1 MGESRV
7 VEVLVLPEGAS
18 QKYTASISD
27 TSVAVLGEPDQSPEP
42 EPKPVTGITLDRSTA
57 SGVTGSQL
65 TLKASVQPADAD
77 DPTVTWS
84 SSAPAVASVAA
95 GVVRLLTVG
104 RATITAR
111 AGAYS
116 ASCTVTVTAATVAV
130 QSVTVSS
137 PGGVSTLDVGSTL
150 QLSASVLPSD
160 ATDRTV
166 VWSSSATTVATV
178 STSGL
183 VKGLT
188 AGSVTVTATAGGK
201 SGSITLTVKAS
212 TPTVKTNLLTTP
224 PSLPLTTNGVTMTSL
239 GDGVY
244 HLKGTATAWT
254 GFAFTSKQMSAGT
267 YSIADSGNL
276 LTTKGLGFWVRPDEL
291 DGRHGTITHEYTS
304 AWWQNAQISVDAGTT
319 VDLDVHPWL
328 TLEATEG
335 KTT

>member
-7 VEVLVLPEGAS
+7 VEVLVLPEEAS
-18 QKYTASISD
+18 QVYTASISD
-27 TSVAVLGEPDQSPEP
+27 TNVAVLGEPDPSPEP

-57 SGVTGSQL
+57 SGVTGSQI
-65 TLKASVQPADAD
+65 TLKAIVQPSDAD
-77 DPTVTWS
+77 DPTVTWT
-84 SSAPAVASVAA
+84 SSAPTVASVSST

-111 AGAYS
+111 AESYS

-137 PGGVSTLDVGSTL
+137 PDGASTLTVGSTL

-166 VWSSSATTVATV
+166 TWSSSATGVATV
-178 STSGL
+178 DPTTGL
-183 VKGLT
+183 VKAVK
-188 AGSVTVTATAGGK
+188 AGSVTVTASAGGQ
-201 SGSITLTVKAS
+201 SGSIALTVKA
-212 TPTVKTNLLTTP
+212 TTAVKTNLLTTP
-224 PSLPLTTNGVTMTSL
+224 PSLPLTTNGVTMSAV

-254 GFAFTSKQMSAGT
+254 GFAFTSKQMPAGT

-276 LTTKGLGFWVRPDEL
+276 LTTNGVGFWVRPDEL
-291 DGRHGTITHEYTS
+291 DGRRGSLSHEYTS
-304 AWWQNAQISVDAGTT
+304 AWWQNAQISINANTT
-319 VDLDVHPWL
+319 VDMDVHPWL
-328 TLEATEG
+328 TLESST
-335 KTT
+335 